1 VDSVLNMCTLLIGV
15 LVGAVLC
22 CALQAP
28 IAAGWKGTAMEPH
41 INYFADSFLASL
53 TASSKSA
60 LNDRAKQ
67 AAADQRVQQDVSW

>member
-1 VDSVLNMCTLLIGV
+1 
-15 LVGAVLC
+15 
-22 CALQAP
+22 
-28 IAAGWKGTAMEPH
+28 MEPH
-41 INYFADSFLASL
+41 IDYFAYSFLAPL